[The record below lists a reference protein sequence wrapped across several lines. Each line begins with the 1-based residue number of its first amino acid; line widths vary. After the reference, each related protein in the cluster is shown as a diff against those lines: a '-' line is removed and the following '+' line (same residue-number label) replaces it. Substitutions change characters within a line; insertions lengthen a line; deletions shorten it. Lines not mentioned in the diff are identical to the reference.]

1 ILALAADFLRFIG
14 RSKGLFQRQAPGCE
28 ADLLQRPH
36 RERGATQ
43 NIIDPLLDAG
53 IEIGGR
59 DNLIDQAKLIR
70 ALPPDAASRYQVA
83 HCHLKR
89 YLPNQPK
96 QATCA
101 RNQAEL
107 GFRQSKARLARS
119 DDDVAGQGQFET
131 STERVTVDSRND
143 RFAQAMSLG
152 QSWPAWPPAAP

>member
-1 ILALAADFLRFIG
+1 
-14 RSKGLFQRQAPGCE
+14 
-28 ADLLQRPH
+28 
-36 RERGATQ
+36 
-43 NIIDPLLDAG
+43 
-53 IEIGGR
+53 
-59 DNLIDQAKLIR
+59 
-70 ALPPDAASRYQVA
+70 
-83 HCHLKR
+83 
-89 YLPNQPK
+89 K

-152 QSWPAWPPAAP
+152 QSWPAWPPAAPEGCRRSACVDALDQFLKVLAYGECACSGARQYAEPDPIVLFEIIPHASEFFVHSLIHRIKRVRTV